1 MTSSK
6 SLPKPIAK
14 SSYKFKNVT
23 AFDQFYQLTYMS
35 ATAAAGISRSK
46 TFEMA
51 AESGSP
57 AANYFI
63 AINLLVN
70 ELRFDYPEACRTV
83 ADKAPADEIKSFLLR
98 LSDAMRSG
106 EPLPAFL
113 AREAAVQANVYDNAY
128 ERDLESLKKWSDAF
142 SSIVVS
148 VALIVIIN
156 LVSTM
161 I

>member
-14 SSYKFKNVT
+14 SSYKFKNIT

-83 ADKAPADEIKSFLLR
+83 ADKAPSDEIKFPAAPVR
-98 LSDAMRSG
+98 RDAVWRAVARFSGSRSG
-106 EPLPAFL
+106 GAGECV
-113 AREAAVQANVYDNAY
+113 R
-128 ERDLESLKKWSDAF
+128 
-142 SSIVVS
+142 
-148 VALIVIIN
+148 
-156 LVSTM
+156 
-161 I
+161 

>member
-1 MTSSK
+1 MISSK
-6 SLPKPIAK
+6 SLPKPTAK

-23 AFDQFYQLTYMS
+23 PFDQFYQLTYMS
-35 ATAAAGISRSK
+35 AMAASGISRSK
-46 TFEMA
+46 TFELA
-51 AESGSP
+51 AASGSP
-57 AANYFI
+57 AAQYFE
-63 AINLLVN
+63 AVNLLVN
-70 ELRFDYPEACRTV
+70 ELRYDYPEACRTV
-83 ADKAPADEIKSFLLR
+83 AEKARSDDVKSFLLR

-106 EPLPAFL
+106 EPLPTFL
-113 AREAAVQANVYDNAY
+113 AREAEVQADAYDNAY